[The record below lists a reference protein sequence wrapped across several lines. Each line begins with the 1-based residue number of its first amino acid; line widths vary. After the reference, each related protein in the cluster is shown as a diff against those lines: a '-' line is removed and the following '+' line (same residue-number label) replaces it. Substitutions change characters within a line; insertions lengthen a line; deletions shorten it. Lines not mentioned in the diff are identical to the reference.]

1 MDPFETPVRNAI
13 TNLRSSSAAF
23 LVSSSPIQS
32 SSEPPRLPPIEISPE
47 KARNIF
53 LLSVEPTTVLE
64 GELQAALRREQDR
77 NQVQKRQLVAM
88 QSALVLNGAYI
99 DLVRGQLEAQEK
111 KTREKK
117 KGGRLVGDGL
127 PRLLT
132 TREFVKRV
140 AEFEQQAAEKAEGL
154 KERKANREEKSEA
167 TKAWKALDD
176 ERKERNKEIKR
187 EWAIRVTEWE
197 VERDLA

>member
-1 MDPFETPVRNAI
+1 
-13 TNLRSSSAAF
+13 LRSSSAAF

-32 SSEPPRLPPIEISPE
+32 SSEPPRLPPVEISPE

-53 LLSVEPTTVLE
+53 LLSAEPTTVLE

-77 NQVQKRQLVAM
+77 NRVQMRQLVAM

-99 DLVRGQLEAQEK
+99 DLVHGQLEAQEK

-132 TREFVKRV
+132 VR
-140 AEFEQQAAEKAEGL
+140 EFEQQAAEKAEGL
-154 KERKANREEKSEA
+154 KERRANREERSEA
-167 TKAWKALDD
+167 TKVWKALDD
-176 ERKERNKEIKR
+176 ERKEQNKEIKQ

-197 VERDLA
+197 AERDLAKQQYRRLGWKKPTL